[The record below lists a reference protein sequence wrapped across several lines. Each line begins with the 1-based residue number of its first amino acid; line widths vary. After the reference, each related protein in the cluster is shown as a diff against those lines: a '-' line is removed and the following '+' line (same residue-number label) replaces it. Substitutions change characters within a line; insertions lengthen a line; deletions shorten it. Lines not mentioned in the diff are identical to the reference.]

1 MQALTWYR
9 HVLPRSQVVAFRL
22 RRTPLQP
29 RGGSKSHLVVP
40 VDVGNLGFRDFLLD
54 SGSSSV
60 LITAEMRAELG
71 VSPVAG
77 RFMNG
82 GGSKPS
88 DVALAWNCG
97 TVRVVASC
105 HIRGP
110 YGILHA
116 TCNLCLPV
124 SVNVQVLI
132 VPE

>member
-82 GGSKPS
+82 GGSNRKKTIR
-88 DVALAWNCG
+88 CG
-97 TVRVVASC
+97 ASLELRHC
-105 HIRGP
+105 QSCCI
-110 YGILHA
+110 
-116 TCNLCLPV
+116 V
-124 SVNVQVLI
+124 SY
-132 VPE
+132 